1 MWRTILGVVVGLVA
15 WVLVVTL
22 LDIVLRWTIPGYAS
36 VEHALTF
43 TLTMKIARL
52 TIAAATSLIA
62 GAIVRMIA
70 PASKIAPWVVG
81 LILLAFF
88 VPVHVQIGT
97 RLPLWYHLTFL
108 LTLAPLVA
116 LGSRLIPNARTARV
130 AT

>member
-1 MWRTILGVVVGLVA
+1 MWRTILGVVIGLVA
-15 WVLVVTL
+15 WILVVTL
-22 LDIVLRWTIPGYAS
+22 LDIVLRLSIPGYAS

-43 TLTMKIARL
+43 TLTMEIARL
-52 TIAAATSLIA
+52 SIAAVTSLIA
-62 GAIVRMIA
+62 GAIVRLIA
-70 PASKIAPWVVG
+70 PSSSVAPWIVG

-88 VPVHVQIGT
+88 VPTHIQIGT

-116 LGSRLIPNARTARV
+116 LGARLVTARPTTRL

>member
-22 LDIVLRWTIPGYAS
+22 LDIVLRLSIPGYAS

-43 TLTMKIARL
+43 TLTMEIARL
-52 TIAAATSLIA
+52 SIAAATSLIA
-62 GAIVRMIA
+62 GALVRLIA
-70 PASKIAPWVVG
+70 PSSRMAPWIAG

-88 VPVHVQIGT
+88 VPTHVQIGA

-116 LGSRLIPNARTARV
+116 LGARLVPARGAARL
-130 AT
+130 AA